1 MERAQSSEELVGTG
15 IPGLDD
21 ILHGGLSPNT
31 VYLVEGT
38 AGAGKT
44 TLGLHFLSEGVRLGE
59 PVLQVTLSES
69 ADELRRSARAHGWSL
84 DGIEIL
90 ELIHFDTGPLL
101 ETQYTM
107 FHPSEVEMVDLTRRI
122 FEEVER
128 IGARRVVLDSLAEIR
143 LVAQNPLWFRRQL
156 LALKQYFSGSQC
168 TVLLLDESSK
178 GGEHHART
186 VVHGV
191 LTLEQMP
198 PEYGGDRRRLRI
210 EKLRGRN
217 FRSGYHDFTIVS
229 GGLRVF
235 PRLIA
240 QEHGNGFPQEDI
252 SSGLAEFDALTG
264 GGIPSGSCTLI
275 IGPSGTGKSS
285 VASQF
290 LVNFA
295 RSGEK
300 GAVFLF
306 DESVNVFQKRA
317 RGMGMDCASLQE
329 CGQISIQQIDPA
341 ELSPGEFA
349 DAVRKSVDEGAR
361 MVVIDS
367 LSGYHHAMPGERFLM
382 LHMHELLRYLGQMG
396 VTTIMIVTQHGLLST
411 DIQTPVDVSY
421 LSDSVI
427 LLRFFEAEGEVRKA
441 ISVAKKRTGFHERT
455 IRELKLGEGGVQIGP
470 PLKRF
475 QGVLTGTPTISDP
488 TEPLPEER

>member
-1 MERAQSSEELVGTG
+1 MEPINSTAALVSTG
-15 IPGLDD
+15 IAGLDD
-21 ILHGGLSPNT
+21 ILFGGLIPNT

-44 TLGLHFLSEGVRLGE
+44 TLGLHFLLEGVRRGE
-59 PVLQVTLSES
+59 PVLHVTFSES
-69 ADELRRSARAHGWSL
+69 AAELRQSARSHGWSL
-84 DGIEIL
+84 EGIDIL
-90 ELIHFDTGPLL
+90 ELLHFDAVPLL
-101 ETQYTM
+101 EAQYTM
-107 FHPSEVEMVDLTRRI
+107 FHPSEVEMVDLTKRI

-128 IGARRVVLDSLAEIR
+128 TGALRLVLDSLAEIR

-156 LALKQYFSGSQC
+156 LALKQYFAGSQC
-168 TVLLLDESSK
+168 TVLLLDESAK

-191 LTLEQMP
+191 LTLEQLP
-198 PEYGGDRRRLRI
+198 PEYGGDRRRLRV
-210 EKLRGRN
+210 EKLRGKN
-217 FRSGYHDFTIVS
+217 FRSGYHDFTIVP

-235 PRLIA
+235 PRLVA
-240 QEHGNGFPQEDI
+240 QEHGEAFSQEDVT
-252 SSGLAEFDALTG
+252 SGLAELDALTG

-285 VASQF
+285 VAAQF

-295 RSGEK
+295 QGGGQ
-300 GAVFLF
+300 GAIFLF
-306 DESVNVFQKRA
+306 DENIKVFQKRA
-317 RGMGMDCASLQE
+317 RGMGMDCASLQA

-349 DAVRKSVDEGAR
+349 AAVRTAVEGGAR

-382 LHMHELLRYLGQMG
+382 LHMHELLGYLGQMG
-396 VTTIMIVTQHGLLST
+396 VTTLMIVTQHGLLSA

-421 LSDSVI
+421 IADSVI
-427 LLRFFEAEGEVRKA
+427 VLRFFEAEGVVRKA
-441 ISVAKKRTGFHERT
+441 ISVAKKRTGNHERT
-455 IRELKLGEGGVQIGP
+455 IRELQLGPGGVHIGQ
-470 PLKRF
+470 PLSGF
-475 QGVLTGTPTISDP
+475 QGVLTGTPTINCRAASR
-488 TEPLPEER
+488 PEEP

>member
-168 TVLLLDESSK
+168 TVLLLDESAK

-198 PEYGGDRRRLRI
+198 PEYGGDRRRLRV
-210 EKLRGRN
+210 EKLRGKN
-217 FRSGYHDFTIVS
+217 FLSGYHDFTIVL

-235 PRLIA
+235 PRLVA
-240 QEHGNGFPQEDI
+240 QEHGEAPHQEDV
-252 SSGLAEFDALTG
+252 SSGLPQLDALTG
-264 GGIPSGSCTLI
+264 GGIPAGSCTLI

-285 VASQF
+285 VAAQY

-295 RSGEK
+295 QGGGK

-306 DESVNVFQKRA
+306 DESIKMFQKRA
-317 RGMGMDCASLQE
+317 QGMGMDCASLQA
-329 CGQISIQQIDPA
+329 CGRISILQIDPA

-349 DAVRKSVDEGAR
+349 AAVRTAVEEGAQ

-382 LHMHELLRYLGQMG
+382 LHMHELLSYLGQRG
-396 VTTIMIVTQHGLLST
+396 VTTLMIVTQHGLLSA

-421 LSDSVI
+421 IADSVI
-427 LLRFFEAEGEVRKA
+427 VLRFFEAEGVVRKA
-441 ISVAKKRTGFHERT
+441 ISVAKKRTGNHERT
-455 IRELKLGEGGVQIGP
+455 IRELQLGPGGLHIGP
-470 PLKRF
+470 PLRRF
-475 QGVLTGTPTISDP
+475 RGVLTGTPSGTGRAACRP
-488 TEPLPEER
+488 KEP